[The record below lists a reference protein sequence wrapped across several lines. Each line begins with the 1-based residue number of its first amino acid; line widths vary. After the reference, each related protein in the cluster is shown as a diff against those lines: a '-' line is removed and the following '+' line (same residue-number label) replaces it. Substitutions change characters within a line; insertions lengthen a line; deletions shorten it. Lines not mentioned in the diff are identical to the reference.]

1 MATIVLRSVK
11 GSPLTNAEVDANF
24 NNINTE
30 VGLKLDTA
38 TYTATDIITKIKSV
52 SESTA
57 NISVAKLNG
66 LNSATTNTVGT
77 IVARD
82 SNGDFAAGTITAV
95 TLIGNVTGNVTGNLT
110 GTVTGNAT
118 NVNGTV
124 AINNGGTGGTTAS
137 SARANLEL
145 GTISTQNADAVSI
158 TGGSIS
164 GLSSA
169 LAIADGGTGGSS
181 ATQARANLGL
191 VLGADV
197 QPFSNILTSISA
209 LVSNGLLIKTGTN
222 SVAGRTI
229 TGGTN
234 ITVSN
239 GDGVS
244 GNPTISVSGLA
255 TVATS
260 GSYND
265 LTNKPNTVPQGLI
278 SLWYGSI
285 ITIPSGWAICDGTNG
300 TPDLR
305 DRFVVGAGTSY
316 AVGATGGTKDA
327 VVVSHS
333 HTATSTVSD
342 PGHAHTGAT
351 ATATGAYNGTK
362 LVADDG
368 TTGTSTTGISV
379 STSVASTGV
388 SGTNMNLPPYY
399 ALAYIM
405 KL

>member
-1 MATIVLRSVK
+1 MATIVLRNVK

-30 VGLKLDTA
+30 VGSKLNSSS
-38 TYTATDIITKIKSV
+38 YTASDVITKLKSV
-52 SESTA
+52 DIYTA
-57 NISVAKLNG
+57 DINVARLNG
-66 LNSATTNTVGT
+66 YNAATTNTVGT

-82 SNGDFAAGTITAV
+82 SNGDFSAGTITAV
-95 TLIGNVTGNVTGNLT
+95 TLIGNVTGNITGNLT

-137 SARANLEL
+137 SARNNLEL
-145 GTISTQNADAVSI
+145 GTLAIQNANSVSI
-158 TGGSIS
+158 TGGSIT
-164 GLSSA
+164 GIA
-169 LAIADGGTGGSS
+169 AIAISSGGTGAIS
-181 ATQARANLGL
+181 ATQARGNLGL
-191 VLGADV
+191 VIGSDV
-197 QPFSNILTSISA
+197 QPFSNLLTSISGIS
-209 LVSNGLLIKTGTN
+209 SNGLLIKTGNT
-222 SVAGRTI
+222 SVARSI
-229 TGGTN
+229 VAGTN
-234 ITVSN
+234 ITVTN

-244 GNPTISVSGLA
+244 GDPTIAVSGLA
-255 TVATS
+255 TVANS

-285 ITIPSGWAICDGTNG
+285 LTIPSGWAICDGTSG

-316 AVGATGGTKDA
+316 AVGSTGGTKDA
-327 VVVSHS
+327 VVVSHN

-342 PGHAHTGAT
+342 PGHAHTGAS
-351 ATATGAYNGTK
+351 ATATGATNGSK
-362 LVADDG
+362 LIADDG
-368 TTGTSTTGISV
+368 TTGTSATGITV

>member
-1 MATIVLRSVK
+1 MATIVLRNVK

-30 VGLKLDTA
+30 VGSKLNSSA
-38 TYTATDIITKIKSV
+38 YTATDVISKIKSV
-52 SESTA
+52 DIYTA
-57 NISVAKLNG
+57 DINVARLNG
-66 LNSATTNTVGT
+66 YNAATTNTVGT

-82 SNGDFAAGTITAV
+82 LNGDFSAGTITAV
-95 TLIGNVTGNVTGNLT
+95 TLIGNVTGNITGNLT

-124 AINNGGTGGTTAS
+124 AINNGGTGGTTAA
-137 SARANLEL
+137 SARSNLEL
-145 GTISTQNADAVSI
+145 GSIATQNANSVSI

-169 LAIADGGTGGSS
+169 IAIADGGTGGIN
-181 ATQARANLGL
+181 ATQARGNLGL
-191 VLGADV
+191 VIGSDV
-197 QPFSNILTSISA
+197 QPFSNLLTSISA
-209 LVSNGLLIKTGTN
+209 LATSGLVIKSGNN
-222 SVAGRTI
+222 SVARTI

-234 ITVSN
+234 ITVVN
-239 GDGVS
+239 GDGAS

-255 TVATS
+255 TVATT

-285 ITIPSGWAICDGTNG
+285 LTIPSGWAICDGANG

-316 AVGATGGTKDA
+316 AVGATGGSKDA
-327 VVVSHS
+327 VVVSHTHS
-333 HTATSTVSD
+333 ATSTVTD
-342 PGHAHTGAT
+342 PGHSHANSGSTSI
-351 ATATGAYNGTK
+351 GAYPYTT
-362 LVADDG
+362 LVAKAG
-368 TTGTSTTGISV
+368 NTSTATTGITV
-379 STSVASTGV
+379 ATTVASAGV
-388 SGTNMNLPPYY
+388 SGTNANLPPYY

>member
-209 LVSNGLLIKTGTN
+209 VVSNGLLIKTGTN
-222 SVAGRTI
+222 TVAGRTI

-285 ITIPSGWAICDGTNG
+285 ITIPGGWAICDGTNG

-327 VVVSHS
+327 VVVSHN
-333 HTATSTVSD
+333 HTATSTVTD
-342 PGHAHTGAT
+342 PGHSHTGAT
-351 ATATGAYNGTK
+351 VTATGATNGTK

>member
-1 MATIVLRSVK
+1 MATIVLRNVK

-30 VGLKLDTA
+30 VGSKLNSSA
-38 TYTATDIITKIKSV
+38 YTATDVISKIKSV
-52 SESTA
+52 DIYTA
-57 NISVAKLNG
+57 DINVARLNG
-66 LNSATTNTVGT
+66 YNAATTNTVGT

-82 SNGDFAAGTITAV
+82 LNGDFSAGTITAV
-95 TLIGNVTGNVTGNLT
+95 TLIGNVTGNITGNLT

-124 AINNGGTGGTTAS
+124 AINNGGTGGTTAA
-137 SARANLEL
+137 SARTNLEL
-145 GTISTQNADAVSI
+145 GSIATQNANSVSI
-158 TGGSIS
+158 TGGTIT
-164 GLSSA
+164 GLSNA
-169 LAIADGGTGGSS
+169 ITIADGGTGAIN
-181 ATQARANLGL
+181 ATQARGNLGL
-191 VLGADV
+191 VIGSDV
-197 QPFSNILTSISA
+197 QPFSNLLTSISA
-209 LVSNGLLIKTGTN
+209 LATSGLIIKSGNN
-222 SVAGRTI
+222 SVARTI

-234 ITVSN
+234 ITVVN
-239 GDGVS
+239 GDGAS

-255 TVATS
+255 TVATT

-285 ITIPSGWAICDGTNG
+285 LTIPSGWAICDGANG

-316 AVGATGGTKDA
+316 AVGATGGSKDA
-327 VVVSHS
+327 VVVSHTHS
-333 HTATSTVSD
+333 ATSTVTD
-342 PGHAHTGAT
+342 PGHSHANSGSTSI
-351 ATATGAYNGTK
+351 GAYPYTT
-362 LVADDG
+362 LVAKAG
-368 TTGTSTTGISV
+368 NTSTATTGITV
-379 STSVASTGV
+379 ATTVASAGV
-388 SGTNMNLPPYY
+388 SGTNANLPPYY

>member
-145 GTISTQNADAVSI
+145 GSISTQNADSVSI

>member
-1 MATIVLRSVK
+1 MATIILRNVK

-30 VGLKLDTA
+30 VGSKLNSSA
-38 TYTATDIITKIKSV
+38 YTATDVISKIKSV
-52 SESTA
+52 DIYTA
-57 NISVAKLNG
+57 DINVARLNG
-66 LNSATTNTVGT
+66 YNAATTNTVGT

-82 SNGDFAAGTITAV
+82 LNGDFSAGTITAV
-95 TLIGNVTGNVTGNLT
+95 TLIGNVTGNITGNLT

-124 AINNGGTGGTTAS
+124 AINNGGTGGTTAA
-137 SARANLEL
+137 SARTNLEL
-145 GTISTQNADAVSI
+145 GSIATQNSNSVSI

-164 GLSSA
+164 GLSN
-169 LAIADGGTGGSS
+169 AIAIIDGGTGAIN
-181 ATQARANLGL
+181 ATQARGNLGL
-191 VLGADV
+191 VIGSDV
-197 QPFSNILTSISA
+197 QPFSNLLTSISA
-209 LVSNGLLIKTGTN
+209 LTTSGLLIKSGNN
-222 SVAGRTI
+222 SVARTI

-234 ITVSN
+234 ITVVN
-239 GDGVS
+239 GDGAS

-255 TVATS
+255 TVATT

-285 ITIPSGWAICDGTNG
+285 LTIPSGWAICDGANG

-316 AVGATGGTKDA
+316 AVGATGGSKDA
-327 VVVSHS
+327 VVVSHTHS
-333 HTATSTVSD
+333 ATSTVTD
-342 PGHAHTGAT
+342 PGHSHPNSGSTSI
-351 ATATGAYNGTK
+351 GAYPYTT
-362 LVADDG
+362 LVAKAG
-368 TTGTSTTGISV
+368 NTSTATTGITV
-379 STSVASTGV
+379 ATTVASAGV
-388 SGTNMNLPPYY
+388 SGTNANLPPYY